1 MKLYHTYKN
10 RELSL
15 EKKLIESRK
24 DIKLIDIPIQWQDS
38 FRTFMFGQSYYINNN
53 GDRMVF
59 IMISLSIVY
68 KVSIDR
74 EIKINNILDEE
85 YRYKTI
91 Q

>member
-1 MKLYHTYKN
+1 M
-10 RELSL
+10 
-15 EKKLIESRK
+15 KKLIESRK

-59 IMISLSIVY
+59 YNDFIKWYRIN

-74 EIKINNILDEE
+74 EIKINNILDE
-85 YRYKTI
+85 RI
-91 Q
+91 R